1 MFRCLLAKQTFA
13 QTVKARGWSSF
24 PVLSSSSEQ
33 IIPEQTGGV
42 EHTWDTPPAA
52 PGWEPLLGA
61 DQAFPNL
68 PALFFSFSPST
79 SSGYL
84 NGGISQRVP
93 SSKEI

>member
-24 PVLSSSSEQ
+24 PVLSSSGEQ

-52 PGWEPLLGA
+52 PGWELCWVQIRHFLTFRPCSFLS
-61 DQAFPNL
+61 L
-68 PALFFSFSPST
+68 PAPLQVT
-79 SSGYL
+79 
-84 NGGISQRVP
+84 
-93 SSKEI
+93 